1 MHPKEDNKEK
11 NNKFSEKNAVVNKYW
26 NFFVKLFS
34 THRQEENGYCLQL
47 VLNYLKFI
55 INKHKVAKDTHV
67 HIHSIKQH
75 IENSASSNIL
85 KVCIRPSGPCMNFIP
100 VSLALSYNI

>member
-55 INKHKVAKDTHV
+55 IKKHKLAKDTHL
-67 HIHSIKQH
+67 HIHSITQH
-75 IENSASSNIL
+75 VENSASYDQTS
-85 KVCIRPSGPCMNFIP
+85 
-100 VSLALSYNI
+100 